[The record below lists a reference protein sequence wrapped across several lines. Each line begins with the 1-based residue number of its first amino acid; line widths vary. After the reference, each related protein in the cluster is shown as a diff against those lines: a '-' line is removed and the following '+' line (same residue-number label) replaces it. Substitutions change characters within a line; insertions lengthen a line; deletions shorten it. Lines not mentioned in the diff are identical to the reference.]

1 MHSTAPVAMP
11 RASWR
16 EHEHEH
22 ALSSPHLLVGPSQ
35 SLSKRLCKA
44 FEQRDSNNF
53 DMEIVNKLHG
63 DSCCIIPHRVTI
75 YSSVNSRPGSTTGTL
90 APSRK
95 SGIRIQSS
103 RRHLSTSPIGRC
115 LSRGSMLRA
124 ASAPRTLLVI
134 GIAAIG
140 EVALDM
146 QELQRTAAKGLG
158 ERIRALKVHGER
170 HEAVAGFARRAN
182 IFMRHVISRL

>member
-1 MHSTAPVAMP
+1 
-11 RASWR
+11 
-16 EHEHEH
+16 
-22 ALSSPHLLVGPSQ
+22 
-35 SLSKRLCKA
+35 
-44 FEQRDSNNF
+44 
-53 DMEIVNKLHG
+53 
-63 DSCCIIPHRVTI
+63 
-75 YSSVNSRPGSTTGTL
+75 
-90 APSRK
+90 
-95 SGIRIQSS
+95 
-103 RRHLSTSPIGRC
+103 
-115 LSRGSMLRA
+115 MLRA